1 MVTGGNQLKMKRI
14 TIWTIL
20 KVAFL
25 SFMVLITVYPFI
37 YMTSVSFSDKL
48 SVMRNEVILFPKGF
62 NIESYKMVFREKR
75 IATAYYN
82 TLIYVILGTAIS
94 MILTTIGAYGL
105 SKSKRLIGFK
115 FFNIVI
121 VITMFF
127 GGGMIPKYLVVK
139 SLGLLDTIWAVVL
152 PSSVS
157 AWNLIVMRTF
167 FVGFPEE
174 IEQSGWLD
182 GLNDFGILFY
192 LVIPTSSA
200 ILATMS
206 LFHAVGYWNS
216 FMEPFL
222 YLNTESKYPLQV
234 ILRSIIIQ
242 GSSLDNEYASGDSPV
257 YEDSLKFATIIVSVI
272 PIIAVYPF
280 LQKYFV
286 KGVMIGSIKG

>member
-1 MVTGGNQLKMKRI
+1 
-14 TIWTIL
+14 
-20 KVAFL
+20 
-25 SFMVLITVYPFI
+25 LITVYPFI

>member
-1 MVTGGNQLKMKRI
+1 MVTGESKKSRESLYGH
-14 TIWTIL
+14 T

-157 AWNLIVMRTF
+157 AWNLIVMRNF
-167 FVGFPEE
+167 
-174 IEQSGWLD
+174 
-182 GLNDFGILFY
+182 
-192 LVIPTSSA
+192 SSA
-200 ILATMS
+200 FPRKLSIHSGGLTLYTFLFVS
-206 LFHAVGYWNS
+206 DFQRLPLPWLFHAVGYWNS
-216 FMEPFL
+216 FMGHF
-222 YLNTESKYPLQV
+222 YT
-234 ILRSIIIQ
+234 
-242 GSSLDNEYASGDSPV
+242 
-257 YEDSLKFATIIVSVI
+257 
-272 PIIAVYPF
+272 
-280 LQKYFV
+280 
-286 KGVMIGSIKG
+286 

>member
-1 MVTGGNQLKMKRI
+1 MVTGGNQLKIKRI
-14 TIWTIL
+14 TRWTIL

>member
-1 MVTGGNQLKMKRI
+1 MVTGGNQLKIKRI

-242 GSSLDNEYASGDSPV
+242 GSSLDNEYASGDSPL

>member
-1 MVTGGNQLKMKRI
+1 MVTGGNQLKIKRI
-14 TIWTIL
+14 SIWTVF

-25 SFMVLITVYPFI
+25 AFMVLITIYPFI
-37 YMTSVSFSDKL
+37 YMTSVSLSDKL

-82 TLIYVILGTAIS
+82 TVIYVILGTAIS

-167 FVGFPEE
+167 FTNFPEE
-174 IEQSGWLD
+174 IEHSGWLD

-242 GSSLDNEYASGDSPV
+242 GSSLDNEYASGDSAV

>member
-1 MVTGGNQLKMKRI
+1 MVTGGNQLKIKRI

>member
-1 MVTGGNQLKMKRI
+1 MKIKRI

>member
-1 MVTGGNQLKMKRI
+1 MKI
-14 TIWTIL
+14 KGISIWTVF

-25 SFMVLITVYPFI
+25 AFMVLITIYPFI
-37 YMTSVSFSDKL
+37 YMTSVSLSDKL
-48 SVMRNEVILFPKGF
+48 SVMRNEIVLFPKGV
-62 NIESYKMVFREKR
+62 NIESYKMVLREER
-75 IATAYYN
+75 IAKAYLN
-82 TLIYVILGTAIS
+82 TIIYVVLGTAIS

-121 VITMFF
+121 VVTMFF

-152 PSSVS
+152 PSSIS

-167 FVGFPEE
+167 FINFPEE

-192 LVIPTSSA
+192 LVIPTSGA

-206 LFHAVGYWNS
+206 LFHSVGYWNS

-222 YLNTESKYPLQV
+222 YLKTESKYPLQV

-242 GSSLDNEYASGDSPV
+242 GSSLDNEYASGDSAV

-272 PIIAVYPF
+272 PIICIYPF

-286 KGVMIGSIKG
+286 KGVMIGSLKG